1 MNSLLFFLILI
12 YVAKHVIEIWLLFTY
27 KKLIKGG
34 VILGV
39 MESIDIPLIIYL
51 IIKGGVMAFL
61 VVVFV
66 EVTEWLIILYLTLK
80 R

>member
-12 YVAKHVIEIWLLFTY
+12 YVAKHIIEIWLLFTY
-27 KKLIKGG
+27 KKLVKGG
-34 VILGV
+34 VILGA
-39 MESIDIPLIIYL
+39 MASIDIPFILYL
-51 IIKGGVMAFL
+51 IIKGGAMGFL

-66 EVTEWLIILYLTLK
+66 EVTEWLIIPYLTLK

>member
-12 YVAKHVIEIWLLFTY
+12 YVAKHIIEIWLLFTY
-27 KKLIKGG
+27 KKLVKGG
-34 VILGV
+34 VILGA
-39 MESIDIPLIIYL
+39 MASIDIPFILYL
-51 IIKGGVMAFL
+51 IIKGGVMGFCI
-61 VVVFV
+61 VVFV

>member
-1 MNSLLFFLILI
+1 MNTLLFFLILI
-12 YVAKHVIEIWLLFTY
+12 YIAKHVIEIWLIFTY

-34 VILGV
+34 LILGAIAA
-39 MESIDIPLIIYL
+39 IDIPLIIYL
-51 IIKGGVMAFL
+51 ITKGGVTGFL

-66 EVTEWLIILYLTLK
+66 EITEWLIIPYLTLK